1 MLVRSVPF
9 LLQEASRTLASTT
22 DGVSQGIV
30 AVILVAVFTLLARET
45 AHRVLIAMASVA
57 LLWGVTYFTP
67 YHLVTFE
74 GALKAL
80 DLNVLVLLAS
90 MMALVGVLK
99 TTGVFE
105 FAVSRIMVRARGR
118 PLVILALILWFTAIA
133 SAMVDNVTTVIFA
146 TPMILG
152 VARRLGMRPA
162 ALLVPMVMASN
173 IGGTATLVGDP
184 PNIMIGSGAGLSFV
198 DFLLAL
204 SVPCLAMVWWLE
216 WYTRR
221 AFADDFL
228 RLPSFDAANTVAVPL
243 TDPRLGRWMGAISI
257 AVLLGF
263 LTHHLTGMPPAVPA
277 LIGAAAALVVQDIL
291 YVRAHHPTRQERLHG
306 VLQVTEDDIEWPTL
320 AFFGCL
326 FIAVGAAVETGLI
339 TRIAHGLEWAIGAGG
354 TLLGLG
360 DAGRLAL
367 AALLVC
373 WGSGVASAIIDNI
386 PFVAVS
392 IPIIAQLAHALPGE
406 STVLWW
412 ALALGACLGGN
423 ATAIGA
429 SANVTTIG
437 LAERSGVKITFAEF
451 THFGTPVAV
460 GTLVV
465 ASLYLLTYTWL
476 GRNGALF
483 AFLGIAVAT
492 GLWRMTWR
500 GPRPETPALLEQS
513 SRHPDS

>member
-1 MLVRSVPF
+1 MLVRSFPLLLPEALGAIVPT
-9 LLQEASRTLASTT
+9 S

-30 AVILVAVFTLLARET
+30 GVILIAVFTLLARET

-67 YHLVTFE
+67 YHLITFE

-99 TTGVFE
+99 TTGIFE
-105 FAVSRIMVRARGR
+105 YAVSQIMVRARGR
-118 PLVILALILWFTAIA
+118 PLVILTLIVWFTAIA

-152 VARRLGMRPA
+152 MARRLGVRPA
-162 ALLVPMVMASN
+162 ALLMPMVMASN

-198 DFLLAL
+198 DFLVAL
-204 SVPCLAMVWWLE
+204 TVPCLVMVWWLE
-216 WYTRR
+216 WYARR
-221 AFADDFL
+221 AFADDL
-228 RLPSFDAANTVAVPL
+228 ARLPSVDATLAVATPL
-243 TDPRLGRWMGAISI
+243 ADPQLGRWMGGISI
-257 AVLLGF
+257 GVLLGF

-277 LIGAAAALVVQDIL
+277 LIGAAAALVVQDVL
-291 YVRAHHPTRQERLHG
+291 YVRAHHPTHEERVHG

-320 AFFGCL
+320 AFFGFL
-326 FIAVGAAVETGLI
+326 FIIVGAAVETGLI
-339 TRIAHGLEWAIGAGG
+339 TRIAHGLEWTIGSAGAA
-354 TLLGLG
+354 LGLG
-360 DAGRLAL
+360 DAGRLAI
-367 AALLVC
+367 AALVIC

-392 IPIIAQLAHALPGE
+392 IPIVAQLTRALPGE
-406 STVLWW
+406 SSVLWW

-437 LAERSGVKITFAEF
+437 LAERAGVKITFAAF
-451 THFGTPVAV
+451 TRFGTPVAA
-460 GTLVV
+460 GTLLVS
-465 ASLYLLTYTWL
+465 SLYLLCHVWL
-476 GRNGALF
+476 GQYGALLAF
-483 AFLGIAVAT
+483 AAIAVVI
-492 GLWRMTWR
+492 GLWRLTWR
-500 GPRPETPALLEQS
+500 GPPPVVVADAS
-513 SRHPDS
+513 